1 MHPLQSGKTGTL
13 VAALEHLAAQQ
24 MKRAVSRT
32 QQRIVGP
39 LNAAER
45 EHLAVLLARLIAGHE
60 KAAK

>member
-1 MHPLQSGKTGTL
+1 MHPLQSSKTGTL
-13 VAALEHLAAQQ
+13 VAALEHLVAQQ
-24 MKRAVSRT
+24 MKRAVSRA

-45 EHLAVLLARLIAGHE
+45 EQLAVLLAKLIAGHE